1 MIIKGIPK
9 AQKRHRHTKRGV
21 VYDPSSSD
29 KKNYLSKLS
38 SHKIPT
44 YSGAISMIVK
54 FVMPYPKKYYRTGKY
69 SEELKPNSP
78 IHHTA
83 RPDVDNLIKFLFD
96 VLQDAGWIKDDST
109 ISGVFAKKEYGK
121 TAYTEFEIYEIGDN
135 D

>member
-54 FVMPYPKKYYRTGKY
+54 FVMPPKFNINIG
-69 SEELKPNSP
+69 NS
-78 IHHTA
+78 
-83 RPDVDNLIKFLFD
+83 K
-96 VLQDAGWIKDDST
+96 
-109 ISGVFAKKEYGK
+109 
-121 TAYTEFEIYEIGDN
+121 
-135 D
+135 